1 MSGTAPALL
10 AVSADRVTG
19 ALILGTIQGAI
30 YGLVGLG
37 LVLLYKSNRIFN
49 FAQGEFGTVAALT
62 TFCASTGALFW
73 PKIPYGFALLIGLV
87 AGTGTALV
95 TERLVVRPLLRRPK
109 ITLVVATVGVTL
121 FLIAVEL
128 FVLGPNIL
136 VQQTSLK
143 KKAFEISGTI
153 ITQQALLILAVLAV
167 LAVLSYLFFTK
178 TSYGVAILAVSQEPT
193 AASVVGI
200 NVNQISA
207 LTWGLA
213 GLIGSVAGIILAP
226 ISIISPGF
234 MTVVVLIPGFT
245 AAVIGGITSLPGA
258 FLGGILVGVAE
269 QLFGLIPSSAVPG
282 AARVGV
288 ALTLLVILLI
298 RPSGILGKEA

>member
-1 MSGTAPALL
+1 VSAGAPLLL

-19 ALILGTIQGAI
+19 ALILGVIQGAI
-30 YGLVGLG
+30 YGLLGLG

-62 TFCASTGALFW
+62 TFSVTTGGLFW
-73 PKIPYGFALLIGLV
+73 PKLPYPVAILIGLV

-95 TERLVVRPLLRRPK
+95 TERIVVRPLLRRPK

-121 FLIAVEL
+121 LLIAVEL
-128 FVLGPNIL
+128 FVLGPNIK

-178 TSYGVAILAVSQEPT
+178 TPYGVAILAVSQEPT

-213 GLIGSVAGIILAP
+213 GLIGSIAGIILAP

-269 QLFGLIPSSAVPG
+269 QLFGLIPSSTVPG

-298 RPSGILGKEA
+298 RPTGILGKET

>member
-1 MSGTAPALL
+1 MSAAAPLVL
-10 AVSADRVTG
+10 SVSADRVTG
-19 ALILGTIQGAI
+19 AFILGTIQGAI

-49 FAQGEFGTVAALT
+49 FAQGEFGSVAALT
-62 TFCASTGALFW
+62 TFAVTTGGLFW
-73 PKIPYGFALLIGLV
+73 PKLPYPVAIVIGLV

-95 TERLVVRPLLRRPK
+95 TERIVVRPLLRRPK

-121 FLIAVEL
+121 LLIAVEL
-128 FVLGPNIL
+128 FVLGPNIK

-153 ITQQALLILAVLAV
+153 VTQQALLILAVLAV
-167 LAVLSYLFFTK
+167 LAVLAYLFFNK
-178 TSYGVAILAVSQEPT
+178 TPYGIAILAVSQEPT

-213 GLIGSVAGIILAP
+213 GLIGSIAGIILAP

-269 QLFGLIPSSAVPG
+269 QLFGLIPSTAVPG

-288 ALTLLVILLI
+288 GLTLLVILLI
-298 RPSGILGKEA
+298 RPTGILGKET